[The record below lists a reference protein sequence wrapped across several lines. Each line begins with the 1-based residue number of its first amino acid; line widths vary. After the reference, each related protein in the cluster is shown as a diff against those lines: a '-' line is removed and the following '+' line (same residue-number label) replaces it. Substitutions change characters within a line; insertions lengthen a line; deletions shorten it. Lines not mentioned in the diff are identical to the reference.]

1 VTLRQPVV
9 VVLGHVDSGK
19 TSLLDKIRGTG
30 VQARE
35 AGGITQHIGASFFPI
50 DTIKQITG
58 ILYERLTKTDEQIPG
73 LLFIDTPGH
82 EVFANLRSR
91 GGSAADIAIVVADVN
106 KGFEPQTIESIEIL
120 KKRKVPFV
128 VALNKVDTM
137 SGWKGKKKG
146 DLNIGK
152 QKQNKKITTM
162 TAETTTSTNLTFI
175 TEEIKKQDSNIIT
188 LLDEKI
194 YTVVG
199 SLSRMGFNSEAFWR
213 IKEFDKELAIVPISA
228 VSGVGIPELMTVLV
242 GLTQQYLKKRLE
254 RREDYV
260 RGIVLEIKEEQG
272 LGPSANMI
280 LLDGTIKQGDI
291 IMAAK
296 RDAIILTKVKAL
308 LLPKPLDEMRD
319 PRDKFRS
326 VNEVI
331 SAAGLKIISPDLEGI
346 LAGSPLYVLKNKEDE
361 TKIRHLIESEV
372 KSTFINNTNSLG
384 VILKCDTIGSLE
396 AIIDMLKKENIP
408 IQTADIG
415 NITRRDVLASSA
427 VRDKDRYLG
436 VVLGFNVKVLDD
448 AKKESTE
455 RQVQIF
461 NEPIIYNL
469 VRNYTDWVQYQKEHA
484 DSIIFNEIP
493 PICKIQFLKGFIF
506 RRNDPAVF
514 GAEIIE
520 GKLRQKIHII
530 NENGAKIGVI
540 HQIQDKGKNL
550 EEATKGM
557 QVAVSIRGPTI
568 GRQINEGDIFFT
580 DLNSRQAKLLIERFL
595 HKLNEEEKKIFD
607 FILESKRKADPAFG
621 YI

>member
-1 VTLRQPVV
+1 VNLRQPVV

-50 DTIKQITG
+50 ETIKTITG
-58 ILYERLTKTDEQIPG
+58 PLYERLAKTDEQIPG

-106 KGFEPQTIESIEIL
+106 KGFEPQTIESIDIL

-128 VALNKVDTM
+128 VALNKVDM
-137 SGWKGKKKG
+137 LSGWKGKKKSS
-146 DLNIGK
+146 DIGRSRK
-152 QKQNKKITTM
+152 
-162 TAETTTSTNLTFI
+162 ETTINLGFI
-175 TEEIKKQDSNIIT
+175 TEEIKKQDSNVLT

-194 YTVVG
+194 YSVVG

-228 VSGVGIPELMTVLV
+228 VSGIGIPELMAVLV
-242 GLTQQYLKKRLE
+242 GLAQQYMKKRLE
-254 RREDYV
+254 RRYDYV
-260 RGIVLEIKEEQG
+260 RGIILEINEELG

-280 LLDGTIKQGDI
+280 LLDGTIKQGDT
-291 IMAAK
+291 IMVAK
-296 RDAIILTKVKAL
+296 RDEIVVTKVKAL

-326 VNEVI
+326 VTEVI
-331 SAAGLKIISPDLEGI
+331 SAAGLRIVSPDLEGV
-346 LAGSPLYVLKNKEDE
+346 LAGSPLYVLRNKDE
-361 TKIRHLIESEV
+361 EKEIRHFIESEV
-372 KSTFINNTNSLG
+372 KGTFINNTNALG
-384 VILKCDTIGSLE
+384 VILRCDTIGSLE

-415 NITRRDVLASSA
+415 HITRRDVLAAHA
-427 VRDKDRYLG
+427 VKDKDRYLG
-436 VVLGFNVKVLDD
+436 VILGFNVKVLDD
-448 AKKESTE
+448 AKKEAAE
-455 RQVQIF
+455 REVHIF
-461 NEPIIYNL
+461 NEKVIYNL
-469 VRNYTDWVQYQKEHA
+469 VRNYTDWIKYQKEHA
-484 DSIIFNEIP
+484 DSIMFEEIP
-493 PICKIQFLKGFIF
+493 PICKIQFLKGFVF

-514 GAEIIE
+514 GAEILI
-520 GKLRQKIHII
+520 GKLRQKNQVI
-530 NENGAKIGVI
+530 NENGSKVGII
-540 HQIQDKGKNL
+540 HQIQDKGKNI
-550 EEATKGM
+550 EEARKGM

-568 GRQINEGDIFFT
+568 GRQINEGDFFYT
-580 DLNSRQAKLLIERFL
+580 DLNSRQAKLLSEKFGHR
-595 HKLNEEEKKIFD
+595 LNEEEKEIFE
-607 FILESKRKADPAFG
+607 FILNIKRKSDPAYG

>member
-50 DTIKQITG
+50 ETIKKITG
-58 ILYERLTKTDEQIPG
+58 RLYERLSKTDEQIPG

-120 KKRKVPFV
+120 KRRKVPFV
-128 VALNKVDTM
+128 VALNKVDM
-137 SGWKGKKKG
+137 LSGWKGKKKG
-146 DLNIGK
+146 ELKHSK
-152 QKQNKKITTM
+152 QKQNKIA
-162 TAETTTSTNLTFI
+162 TAAEAEVNLSFI
-175 TEEIKKQDSNIIT
+175 TEEIKQQDSNILT

-242 GLTQQYLKKRLE
+242 GLAQQYMKKRLE
-254 RREDYV
+254 RRLDYV
-260 RGIVLEIKEEQG
+260 RGIILEINEEVG

-296 RDAIILTKVKAL
+296 RDDIILTKVKAL

-319 PRDKFRS
+319 PRDKFRA

-331 SAAGLKIISPDLEGI
+331 SAAGLKIVSPDLEGI
-346 LAGSPLYVLKNKEDE
+346 LAGSPLYVLKNKEE
-361 TKIRHLIESEV
+361 ENKIKHLIESEV
-372 KSTFINNTNSLG
+372 KNTFINNTNALG

-427 VRDKDRYLG
+427 VKDKDRYLG
-436 VVLGFNVKVLDD
+436 AILGFNVKVLDE
-448 AKKESTE
+448 AKKEAAE
-455 RQVQIF
+455 RGIQIF
-461 NEPIIYNL
+461 NDKIIYNL
-469 VRNYTDWVQYQKEHA
+469 VRNYTDWVKYQKEHA

-493 PICKIQFLKGFIF
+493 PICKIQFLKGFVF

-514 GAEIIE
+514 GAEILV

-530 NENGAKIGVI
+530 NENGIKVGVI
-540 HQIQDKGKNL
+540 HQIQDKGKTL

-568 GRQINEGDIFFT
+568 GRQINEDDFFYT
-580 DLNSRQAKLLIERFL
+580 DLNSRQAKLLIEKFL
-595 HKLNEEEKKIFD
+595 HRLNEEEKQIFD
-607 FILESKRKADPAFG
+607 FILESKRKSDPAFG

>member
-1 VTLRQPVV
+1 MNLRQPVV

-50 DTIKQITG
+50 ETIKTITG
-58 ILYERLTKTDEQIPG
+58 PLYERLAKTDEQIPG

-106 KGFEPQTIESIEIL
+106 KGFEPQTIESIDIL

-128 VALNKVDTM
+128 VALNKVDM
-137 SGWKGKKKG
+137 ISGWKGKKKSEIS
-146 DLNIGK
+146 LMSRK
-152 QKQNKKITTM
+152 
-162 TAETTTSTNLTFI
+162 ETTTINLGFI
-175 TEEIKKQDSNIIT
+175 TEEIKKQDSNVLT

-194 YTVVG
+194 YGVVG

-228 VSGVGIPELMTVLV
+228 VSGIGIPELMAVLV
-242 GLTQQYLKKRLE
+242 GLAQQYMKKRLE
-254 RREDYV
+254 RRYDYV
-260 RGIVLEIKEEQG
+260 RGIILEINEELG

-280 LLDGTIKQGDI
+280 LLDGTIKQGDT
-291 IMAAK
+291 IMVAK
-296 RDAIILTKVKAL
+296 RDEIVVTKVKAL

-326 VNEVI
+326 VTEVI
-331 SAAGLKIISPDLEGI
+331 SAAGLRIVSPDLEGV
-346 LAGSPLYVLKNKEDE
+346 LAGSPLYVLRNKDE
-361 TKIRHLIESEV
+361 EKEIRHFIESEV
-372 KSTFINNTNSLG
+372 KGTFINNTNALG
-384 VILKCDTIGSLE
+384 VILRCDTIGSLE

-415 NITRRDVLASSA
+415 HITRRDVLAAHA
-427 VRDKDRYLG
+427 VKDKDRYLG
-436 VVLGFNVKVLDD
+436 VILGFNVKVLDD
-448 AKKESTE
+448 AKKEAGE
-455 RQVQIF
+455 QEVHIF
-461 NEPIIYNL
+461 NEKVIYNL
-469 VRNYTDWVQYQKEHA
+469 VRNYTDWVKYQKEHA
-484 DSIIFNEIP
+484 DSIIFEEIP
-493 PICKIQFLKGFIF
+493 PICKIQFLKGFVF

-514 GAEIIE
+514 GAEILI
-520 GKLRQKIHII
+520 GKLRQKNQVI
-530 NENGAKIGVI
+530 NENGSKVGII
-540 HQIQDKGKNL
+540 HQIQDKGKNI
-550 EEATKGM
+550 EEARKGM

-568 GRQINEGDIFFT
+568 GRQINEGDFFYT
-580 DLNSRQAKLLIERFL
+580 DLNSRQAKLLIEKFGHR
-595 HKLNEEEKKIFD
+595 LNDEEKEIFE
-607 FILESKRKADPAFG
+607 FILNIKRKSDPAYG